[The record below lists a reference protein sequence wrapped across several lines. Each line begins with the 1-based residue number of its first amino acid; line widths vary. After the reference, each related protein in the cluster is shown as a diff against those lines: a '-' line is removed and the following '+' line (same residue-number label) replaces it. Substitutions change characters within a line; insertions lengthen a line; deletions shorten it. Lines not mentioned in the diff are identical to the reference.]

1 MTSKKSSDP
10 TWSDVKAKRL
20 DFDRAGMLRLVR
32 DLYSASKDNQNFLH
46 ARFELGND
54 VLEPYK
60 AIIERWA
67 WPDIDRNQDY
77 SVAKAKKPIGD
88 YRKAIGRPEGL
99 AELAVFY
106 CEQAI
111 GFSNEVGLDD
121 GGYYDAFCG
130 MFEQAL
136 NTVMALAEA
145 ERQPLIDRLE
155 EVRLSGQGIGWG
167 VEDDLNALW
176 QGAGLKADE

>member
-1 MTSKKSSDP
+1 
-10 TWSDVKAKRL
+10 
-20 DFDRAGMLRLVR
+20 ML
-32 DLYSASKDNQNFLH
+32 A
-46 ARFELGND
+46 
-54 VLEPYK
+54 PYK

-77 SVAKAKKPIGD
+77 SVAKAKKPIAD

-99 AELAVFY
+99 AELTVFY

-145 ERQPLIDRLE
+145 ERQPLVDRLE
-155 EVRLSGQGIGWG
+155 EVRLSGQGIGWD

>member
-10 TWSDVKAKRL
+10 TWSDVKAKL
-20 DFDRAGMLRLVR
+20 MDFDRAGMLRLVQ
-32 DLYSASKDNQNFLH
+32 DLYAASKDNQNFLH
-46 ARFELGND
+46 ARFGLGND

-77 SVAKAKKPIGD
+77 SVAKAKKPIAD
-88 YRKAIGRPEGL
+88 YRKAIGRPQGL
-99 AELAVFY
+99 AELTVFY

-136 NTVMALAEA
+136 NTVMALPEA
-145 ERQPLIDRLE
+145 ERQPLLERLE
-155 EVRLSGQGIGWG
+155 DVRLSGQGIGWG

-176 QGAGLKADE
+176 QDAGLKADE